1 MLRSTAHATEPADRS
16 SDAAGVFE
24 TLTERIDWGAFDVPT
39 GHAVVR
45 LEEEDGTACDVRLVG
60 RAARVVPPVA
70 RRPDAVLTADARTW
84 SKIAADL
91 SSGMAAYHGG
101 RLRVRGN
108 LHVGV
113 GFLAATAP
121 ATGGARLRFVQQETS
136 VGTVSLMLAGKGE
149 PVLFMHGLGTTKASF
164 LPSIAALADH
174 HRCIAMDL
182 PGFGDSDKPVF
193 APYDPAFF
201 SKWAI
206 AVLDALHIRRAHIV
220 GHSLGG
226 RAAIELGLQ
235 HPERVRSLVLMMPSL
250 AWRRDRPWATWLR
263 LVRPELGVLQLTP
276 RLVVQRFLDWLIP
289 DTSGWAAAGKDE
301 FLRSFMVPSGR
312 AAFYAAARMIYLEEP
327 DGPRGFWSRL
337 SGLAVPSL
345 FIWGRHDRLVP
356 LAFQRHVAQAVPESR
371 HLELACGHVPQ
382 LECPRQLHGAI
393 RRFLG

>member
-1 MLRSTAHATEPADRS
+1 MLRSTAHATQPTGRRS
-16 SDAAGVFE
+16 ESTGVFE
-24 TLTERIDWGAFDVPT
+24 ILTERLDWDALDVPT

-45 LEEEDGTACDVRLVG
+45 LEEQAGAVCDVSLVG
-60 RAARVVPPVA
+60 RTARVVAPVV
-70 RRPDAVLTADARTW
+70 RRPDAVLTADTRTW
-84 SKIAADL
+84 GRIAADL
-91 SSGMAAYHGG
+91 SSGMAAYQGG

-121 ATGGARLRFVQQETS
+121 TSEGARLRFVQQETGL
-136 VGTVSLMLAGKGE
+136 GTVSLMLAGKGE

-164 LPSIAALADH
+164 LPSIAALGRS

-206 AVLDALHIRRAHIV
+206 AVLDALHIRKAHVV

-226 RAAIELGLQ
+226 RAAIEMGLR
-235 HPERVRSLVLMMPSL
+235 HPERVRNLVLMMPSL
-250 AWRRDRPWATWLR
+250 AWRRERPWATWLR

-276 RLVVQRFLDWLIP
+276 RLVVERFLDWLIP
-289 DTSGWAAAGKDE
+289 DTTGWAAAGKDE

-337 SGLAVPSL
+337 GALDVPSL

-356 LAFQRHVAQAVPESR
+356 LAFHRHVAQAVPASR
-371 HLELACGHVPQ
+371 HLELDCGHVPQ